1 MFEQFSSL
9 SMLEHTQAMTRML
22 GDNKR
27 IYKNMTRQLYKLGI
41 DADRKYRF
49 LKLSYTSFLA
59 GLTVSTLLLLGVG
72 MLFHTHG
79 FNEIMTSLQSRV
91 MPFQ

>member
-1 MFEQFSSL
+1 
-9 SMLEHTQAMTRML
+9 MLEHTQVMTRML

-59 GLTVSTLLLLGVG
+59 GLTASTLLLLVVG
-72 MLFHTHG
+72 MLFHTQG